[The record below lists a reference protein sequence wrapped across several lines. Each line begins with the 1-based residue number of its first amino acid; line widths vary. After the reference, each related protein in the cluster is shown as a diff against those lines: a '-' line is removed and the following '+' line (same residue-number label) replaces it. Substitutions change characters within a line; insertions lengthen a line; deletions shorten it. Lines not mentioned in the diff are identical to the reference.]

1 MRPIEGASLQ
11 LRTPTFVPGP
21 PFMTGGGAYRVGR
34 SPPSELA
41 VAKMSRLLAVR
52 IIRCIVAPLFKRNEL
67 SPLECPPM
75 SLLFSRPRV
84 RNSTQPAPDAI
95 RSNVRFGSE
104 ADTCNANRDVRFAP
118 ESDIKCDIIECPLWA
133 RSGHRFRELKV
144 VHRVPFPSGSCH
156 RRSRQRDFVG
166 RRLTAL

>member
-84 RNSTQPAPDAI
+84 RNSTQPTSDAI
-95 RSNVRFGSE
+95 RSNVRFGSK
-104 ADTCNANRDVRFAP
+104 ADICAAKSHVRFTP
-118 ESDIKCDIIECPLWA
+118 KNDIKCDTWKCPLRA
-133 RSGHRFRELKV
+133 ISGHERE
-144 VHRVPFPSGSCH
+144 GSSVANC
-156 RRSRQRDFVG
+156 
-166 RRLTAL
+166 